1 MDSSLKL
8 FLVGLAIGITVSII
22 LDQGNSD
29 SEEGFMGTFVTAGV
43 TLWHLVFM
51 ITMVTTIPFLAI
63 EPLKKRFTRKTFLPF
78 PFLAGNGTGF
88 LFMGV
93 LGMILSILRSL

>member
-1 MDSSLKL
+1 MEESLKL
-8 FLVGLAIGITVSII
+8 FLIGLTIGITVSII
-22 LDQGNSD
+22 LDQSNSD
-29 SEEGFMGTFVTAGV
+29 GEEEFMKTFVTTGV
-43 TLWHLVFM
+43 TLWHIVFM
-51 ITMVTTIPFLAI
+51 IIMITVIPFLAI

-93 LGMILSILRSL
+93 LGMIYSIL

>member
-1 MDSSLKL
+1 MDDSLKL
-8 FLVGLAIGITVSII
+8 FLIGLTIGITLSII
-22 LDQGNSD
+22 LDLSSND
-29 SEEGFMGTFVTAGV
+29 SEEDFMKTFVTAGV
-43 TLWHLVFM
+43 KLWHLVFM
-51 ITMVTTIPFLAI
+51 IIMVTTIPFLAI

-93 LGMILSILRSL
+93 LGMILSIL

>member
-8 FLVGLAIGITVSII
+8 FLIGLALGITTTVII
-22 LDQGNSD
+22 GYSED
-29 SEEGFMGTFVTAGV
+29 STVFMKNFVIGAFK
-43 TLWHLVFM
+43 LWHLVFF
-51 ITMVTTIPFLAI
+51 IIVLTTIPFLAI

-93 LGMILSILRSL
+93 TGIIISLLT

>member
-1 MDSSLKL
+1 MDESLKL
-8 FLVGLAIGITVSII
+8 FLIGLAVGITVSII
-22 LDQGNSD
+22 LDDIEDDG
-29 SEEGFMGTFVTAGV
+29 EGFMKSFLTAGV
-43 TLWHLVFM
+43 KLWHLVFL
-51 ITMVTTIPFLAI
+51 IIMVTTIPFLAI

-93 LGMILSILRSL
+93 IGMIISIVG